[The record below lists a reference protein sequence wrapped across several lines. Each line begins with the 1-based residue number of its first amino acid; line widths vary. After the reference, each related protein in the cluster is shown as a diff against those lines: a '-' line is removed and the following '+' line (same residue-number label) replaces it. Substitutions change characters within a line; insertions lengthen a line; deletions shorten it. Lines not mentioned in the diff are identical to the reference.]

1 MRLSVVRLQMEMNKP
16 EESPFAFDGVAT
28 VTPTNRP
35 DFKRLQ
41 NVNVCRNEYYVCRS
55 DHFKTL

>member
-16 EESPFAFDGVAT
+16 EESPFDGVAT
-28 VTPTNRP
+28 VTPTNRR